1 MKKKSKLM
9 AAVFALILG
18 VSTVMPGM
26 QAQVFH
32 QKLLQIHQF
41 IYQSEV
47 PEYGK
52 MHVSTSIGGV
62 IAKGEAIEQAVE
74 RADKLMYAAKS
85 QKSCVVTDV
94 DEGVL

>member
-1 MKKKSKLM
+1 M
-9 AAVFALILG
+9 
-18 VSTVMPGM
+18 
-26 QAQVFH
+26 
-32 QKLLQIHQF
+32 

-52 MHVSTSIGGV
+52 MHVSTSIGGI
-62 IAKGEAIEQAVE
+62 IAQGEEIEQAVE

-94 DEGVL
+94 DEEVL